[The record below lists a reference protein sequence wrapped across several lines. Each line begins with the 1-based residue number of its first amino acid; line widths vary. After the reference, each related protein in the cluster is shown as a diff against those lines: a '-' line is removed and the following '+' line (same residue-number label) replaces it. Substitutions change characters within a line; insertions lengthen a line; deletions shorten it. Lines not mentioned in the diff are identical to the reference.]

1 MKKRVI
7 AFLRVS
13 TEEQADEDR
22 AGIPRQRESIRLTAN
37 ARNLQIVDEVVLTDV
52 SGSNV
57 RRSSAFQDIL
67 QQVSSRSIDGVV
79 VSDLDRLIRPND
91 LADLEVLDV
100 FHRAGA
106 VIYTEGAIHDFR
118 SIEGTLLSQ
127 VIALFAGYERRLILK
142 RIIDAKEEKRRRGK
156 CPSSRITLPLGIN
169 YHRETEQWG
178 FTSDIA
184 KVQEAFRLVDEEGQT
199 NISTIGGLVGIASRT
214 LWNILRNPIYM
225 GMRVYARKRG
235 DVRYR
240 SSDGKQADRKKIDRS
255 SDQVIQVK
263 VYSEPA
269 VSSGRFSRVQSIL
282 DGKTSKWRTQR
293 RTIEVNLGVGIAQ
306 CAHCGRKLY
315 ASSGRRASG
324 HRTGYYF
331 CAANHYLAK
340 RNGSSCVQPNV
351 RKDHLDETLL
361 AFVSNYLSSED
372 IISRLIERVS
382 KPIEQNVDPINERIA
397 DLQRKRSRYIEL
409 FTDGVLDKSEFTS
422 KLNRTD
428 RDIADQKNLLVDKEK
443 RSQAHELASRN
454 MRLLAKACIAFK
466 ALSTKREQQ
475 VALRSLFR
483 AVIFDGDKIVKFLP
497 LVFSGS
503 GRTENGSHV
512 YRDSWPR

>member
-240 SSDGKQADRKKIDRS
+240 SSDGKQAD
-255 SDQVIQVK
+255 
-263 VYSEPA
+263 
-269 VSSGRFSRVQSIL
+269 
-282 DGKTSKWRTQR
+282 
-293 RTIEVNLGVGIAQ
+293 
-306 CAHCGRKLY
+306 
-315 ASSGRRASG
+315 
-324 HRTGYYF
+324 
-331 CAANHYLAK
+331 
-340 RNGSSCVQPNV
+340 
-351 RKDHLDETLL
+351 
-361 AFVSNYLSSED
+361 
-372 IISRLIERVS
+372 
-382 KPIEQNVDPINERIA
+382 
-397 DLQRKRSRYIEL
+397 
-409 FTDGVLDKSEFTS
+409 
-422 KLNRTD
+422 
-428 RDIADQKNLLVDKEK
+428 
-443 RSQAHELASRN
+443 
-454 MRLLAKACIAFK
+454 
-466 ALSTKREQQ
+466 
-475 VALRSLFR
+475 
-483 AVIFDGDKIVKFLP
+483 
-497 LVFSGS
+497 
-503 GRTENGSHV
+503 
-512 YRDSWPR
+512 